1 MKQASAV
8 NGLGAET
15 KTMIIESAEILL
27 PSKDIAED
35 LAFWTSEAL
44 GFRMNQIYPAD
55 NPAVVALS
63 GHGLNLRLDK
73 AATIQPG
80 TVVRLL
86 CRDSEERTL
95 TSPSGTRVEIVS
107 ADTRM
112 PQPPTRHA
120 FATRRL
126 KDSEAWI
133 IGRAGMHYRD
143 LIPDR
148 LGGAIIASH
157 IRIPEAGPVPDKVH
171 YHAVGF
177 QLIYCYEGWVR
188 LVYEDQG
195 PPFILLAGDC
205 VIQPPQIRH
214 RVLEASENL
223 QVVEVG
229 VPAEHMTTIDW
240 DLELPTATRRP
251 EREWEGQ
258 KFVHSCAKDAVWN
271 GWRVPGFE
279 ARDTGVSVGTK
290 GVATVR
296 VARPDGSHQEGVVT
310 SHDSDILFIFVLT
323 GSCTLHG
330 EGQGAHSLTEGD
342 AYTLPPHHKISLTD
356 LSRDLS
362 LLEVS
367 LPANFETKIHDEEKL
382 P

>member
-1 MKQASAV
+1 MKQANGV
-8 NGLGAET
+8 NGLSAET
-15 KTMIIESAEILL
+15 KDMIIESAEILL

-35 LAFWTSEAL
+35 LVFWTSETL

-73 AATIQPG
+73 AAKTSPG
-80 TVVRLL
+80 TVRLL
-86 CRDSEERTL
+86 CKGPDEKIL
-95 TSPSGTRVEIVS
+95 TSPSGTLVEIAP
-107 ADTRM
+107 ADIRM
-112 PQPPTRHA
+112 PQPPTQHA

-126 KDSEAWI
+126 KDSDSWI

-157 IRIPEAGPVPDKVH
+157 IRIPDAGPVPDKVH

-177 QLIYCYEGWVR
+177 QLIYCYAGWVR

-195 PPFILLAGDC
+195 PPFILSAGDC

-214 RVLEASENL
+214 RVLESSENL

-229 VPAEHMTTIDW
+229 VPAEHITTIDW
-240 DLELPTATRRP
+240 ELELPTKTRRP

-258 KFVHSCAKDAVWN
+258 RFVHSRVEDAVW
-271 GWRVPGFE
+271 GTWRVPGFE
-279 ARDTGVSVGTK
+279 ARDTGVGVGTK

-296 VARPDGSHQEGVVT
+296 VARPDGSKQEGVVA
-310 SHDSDILFIFVLT
+310 SHDSDILFTFILT

-330 EGQGAHSLTEGD
+330 EGQGAHALTEGD
-342 AYTLPPHHKISLTD
+342 AYTLPPDHKTSLTD
-356 LSRDLS
+356 LSSDLS

-367 LPANFETKIHDEEKL
+367 LPANFETKIHADEKL
-382 P
+382 S